1 MSGGFHPPRETVV
14 SKTLSPA
21 FAQRASAGGASLHVF
36 AKPNSRLFGTVS
48 LCNKLQTQNIVM
60 LESPY
65 PLPYEQVHAG
75 QDTARPNFGSTHQF
89 TRLYS
94 SSSFDPTRSRR
105 HQ

>member
-1 MSGGFHPPRETVV
+1 MRGPEYFRDCVISYQHCPQTPRTPSEGPVCTHDYY
-14 SKTLSPA
+14 TA
-21 FAQRASAGGASLHVF
+21 LH
-36 AKPNSRLFGTVS
+36 RLFGTVS